1 MGYWINYIN
10 LRVAVFLAGHFR
22 SEPEYVRELYIKF
35 LDYGNSIPASQY
47 MRHGKFMEYAYKLEK
62 IAEAVP

>member
-1 MGYWINYIN
+1 MYYLRYID
-10 LRVAVFLAGHFR
+10 LRIVIFIAGHFR
-22 SEPEYVRELYIKF
+22 IDPEYLKELSREF
-35 LDYGNSIPASQY
+35 MEYGNSIPTSQY

>member
-1 MGYWINYIN
+1 MYYLRYID
-10 LRVAVFLAGHFR
+10 LRIVIFIAGHFR
-22 SEPEYVRELYIKF
+22 IDPEYLNELSRGF
-35 LDYGNSIPASQY
+35 TEYGNSIPASQY

>member
-1 MGYWINYIN
+1 MYYLRYID
-10 LRVAVFLAGHFR
+10 LRIVIFIAEHFYID
-22 SEPEYVRELYIKF
+22 PEYLKELSREF
-35 LDYGNSIPASQY
+35 TEYGNSIPASQY